1 MCPFVVLN
9 KYFKYSYHNIYG
21 GGGGHIYTGAFV
33 GPVIGFVDKIIDEIQ
48 VLEKIHVYRL
58 VFDNGF

>member
-9 KYFKYSYHNIYG
+9 KYFKYSYHN
-21 GGGGHIYTGAFV
+21 GAFV

-48 VLEKIHVYRL
+48 VYRL

>member
-9 KYFKYSYHNIYG
+9 KYFQIFVSQY
-21 GGGGHIYTGAFV
+21 IYTRTFF

-48 VLEKIHVYRL
+48 VLEKIHVYRF

>member
-1 MCPFVVLN
+1 MR
-9 KYFKYSYHNIYG
+9 G
-21 GGGGHIYTGAFV
+21 GFPGSEVFSSMYNQDRADSRLV
-33 GPVIGFVDKIIDEIQ
+33 GLVIGFVDKIIDEIQ

>member
-9 KYFKYSYHNIYG
+9 KYFKYSYHNII
-21 GGGGHIYTGAFV
+21 IYTGAFV
-33 GPVIGFVDKIIDEIQ
+33 GPVIGFVDKIIEEIQ
-48 VLEKIHVYRL
+48 VLEKIHMYRL